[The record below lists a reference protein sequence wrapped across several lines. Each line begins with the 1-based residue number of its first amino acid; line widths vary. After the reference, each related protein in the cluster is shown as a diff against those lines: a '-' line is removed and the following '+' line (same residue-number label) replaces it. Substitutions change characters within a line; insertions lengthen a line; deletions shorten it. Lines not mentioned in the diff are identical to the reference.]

1 MFLGPLKWK
10 KGKSIALIQI
20 KLCDMENK
28 LPHFNTE
35 YLGVYNEGN
44 QGSGAFFMEI
54 KATSVLQSEWLLP
67 LHGNH

>member
-1 MFLGPLKWK
+1 
-10 KGKSIALIQI
+10 
-20 KLCDMENK
+20 MENK

>member
-1 MFLGPLKWK
+1 
-10 KGKSIALIQI
+10 
-20 KLCDMENK
+20 MENK

-44 QGSGAFFMEI
+44 QGSSAFFMEI